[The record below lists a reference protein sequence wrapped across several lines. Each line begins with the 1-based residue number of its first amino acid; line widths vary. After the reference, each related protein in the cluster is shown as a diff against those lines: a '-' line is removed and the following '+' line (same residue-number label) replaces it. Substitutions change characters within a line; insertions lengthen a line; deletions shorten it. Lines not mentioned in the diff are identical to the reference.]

1 LGNYFASPSSGVSS
15 HTGIDDTPNT
25 VGEYVN
31 RGNKAWTQGNAN
43 PYSVAT
49 ELCAFAAWTP
59 ADWAAHPTML
69 DNCRQWIAEEA
80 AAFGIPVRKLSA
92 AEAQSGVAGVCGHV
106 DLGASG
112 GGHWDPGPSFPWD
125 RVLYGSPVPEP
136 PEEEPTMKVIVKS
149 DGRQYITDGV
159 TKRYIGEPTTEL
171 PDLLTMCGQTSA
183 MPLADYTIDRM
194 PEILPVGVGQEESTK
209 VDLEN
214 IDRGAQQ

>member
-1 LGNYFASPSSGVSS
+1 
-15 HTGIDDTPNT
+15 
-25 VGEYVN
+25 
-31 RGNKAWTQGNAN
+31 
-43 PYSVAT
+43 
-49 ELCAFAAWTP
+49 
-59 ADWAAHPTML
+59 
-69 DNCRQWIAEEA
+69 
-80 AAFGIPVRKLSA
+80 
-92 AEAQSGVAGVCGHV
+92 
-106 DLGASG
+106 
-112 GGHWDPGPSFPWD
+112 
-125 RVLYGSPVPEP
+125 
-136 PEEEPTMKVIVKS
+136 MKVIVKS